1 MEAAKLRKYV
11 STQIYKSTNHIIPRM
26 AFPFTDDAETFPLA
40 EDHAR
45 KFLEYVREEDPE
57 KIASFPNH
65 TRERPAHERYP
76 GAWRLERLRALKR
89 EWDPKGVFPQDFS

>member
-1 MEAAKLRKYV
+1 
-11 STQIYKSTNHIIPRM
+11 M